1 VSATRAGSHRVLLVD
16 DEPSVRR
23 FACRVLTEQGYI
35 VEEAANGVEA
45 LDRVREGGPPVDLV
59 VSDVVMP
66 RLNGVELTLALNA
79 LHPSLPVILI
89 SGYATGQLEGMG
101 IAAPCGILGKPF
113 SGERLIEEVRRCLEG
128 ADPMAVSASDG
139 SGRA

>member
-1 VSATRAGSHRVLLVD
+1 VD

-23 FACRVLTEQGYI
+23 FASRVLTEEGYL
-35 VEEAANGVEA
+35 VEEAIDGAAA
-45 LDRVREGGPPVDLV
+45 LERVRDGGPPVDVV

-66 RLNGVELTLALNA
+66 RLNGVELALALSA
-79 LHPSLPVILI
+79 MHPTLPVILI
-89 SGYATGQLEGMG
+89 SGYAPGQLEGMG
-101 IAAPCGILGKPF
+101 IVTPCGILGKPF

-128 ADPMAVSASDG
+128 ADPIAFSASDG